1 MGRHSV
7 RRYRPL
13 HSAHGPLYWAVV
25 MWPVMLT
32 RAARPRRRAGDALH
46 ETGAAGLDPM
56 TPVGPPAAVRAVA
69 ADTWQVGEGGVAP
82 TWDDHPASVALR

>member
-32 RAARPRRRAGDALH
+32 RAARPRRR
-46 ETGAAGLDPM
+46 TVAAPQQTAPAWLDPM
-56 TPVGPPAAVRAVA
+56 KPVGGPAAARAVA
-69 ADTWQVGEGGVAP
+69 WDTWQVGEGTVAP
-82 TWDDHPASVALR
+82 RWEDHHGSVALR